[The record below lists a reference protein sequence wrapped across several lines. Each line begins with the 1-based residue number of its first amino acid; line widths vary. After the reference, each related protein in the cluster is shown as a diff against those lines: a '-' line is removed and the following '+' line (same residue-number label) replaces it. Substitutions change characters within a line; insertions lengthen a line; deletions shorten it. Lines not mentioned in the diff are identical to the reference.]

1 MNTKTLLYILKRIA
15 MAVLTVWVVITVT
28 FFVTRA
34 VPGGPFMGEK
44 AITEAAQAA
53 LEAKYGLDKPVME
66 QYFTYLSDV
75 LTRLDFGPSLKMRG
89 LMVIDVIADGLKTS
103 VKLGVIAAFT
113 ALGIGVVLGSVAA
126 LRRNTILDKC
136 IMVITTAFVSMP
148 SFIMGTLLLLCFAVI
163 LPIFPANGSTT
174 EGLVLPIVTLSLY
187 PMAYITRLTR
197 SSMLDVLG
205 QDYIRTARAKGVA
218 PVKIIF
224 GHALKN
230 SLIPVITYFGPSLKM
245 RGRMVIDVIADGL
258 KTSVKLGV
266 IAAFTALGIG
276 VVLGSVAALR
286 RNTILDKCIM
296 VITTAFVSMPS
307 FIMGTLLLL
316 CFAVIFPIFPANG
329 STTEGL
335 VLPIITLSL
344 YPMAY
349 ITRLTRS
356 SMLDVLG
363 QDYIR
368 TARAKGVAPVKIIFG
383 HALKNSLIPVITY
396 FGPMLAYIVT
406 GSLVVEQIFAVP
418 GIGRAFVS
426 SITNR
431 DYPMIM
437 GTTIVLACLIVIM
450 NLVSDILYKVVDPR
464 ITLE

>member
-1 MNTKTLLYILKRIA
+1 MNTKTLMYILKRIA
-15 MAVLTVWVVITVT
+15 LAVLTVWVVITVT

-44 AITEAAQAA
+44 AITETAKAA
-53 LEAKYGLDKPVME
+53 LEAKYGLDKPVLE
-66 QYFTYLSDV
+66 QYVTYLTDIV
-75 LTRLDFGPSLKMRG
+75 TELDFGPSLKLRG
-89 LMVIDVIADGLKTS
+89 RQVMDVIVDGMKTS
-103 VKLGVIAAFT
+103 AKLGLVAAGL
-113 ALGIGVVLGSVAA
+113 ALGIGVVLGAVAA
-126 LRRNTILDKC
+126 LRRNTFIDKI
-136 IMVITTAFVSMP
+136 IMVIVTAFVSMP
-148 SFIMGTLLLLCFAVI
+148 SFIMGTLLLLLFAVI
-163 LPIFPANGSTT
+163 YPIFPANGST
-174 EGLVLPIVTLSLY
+174 
-187 PMAYITRLTR
+187 A
-197 SSMLDVLG
+197 
-205 QDYIRTARAKGVA
+205 
-218 PVKIIF
+218 
-224 GHALKN
+224 
-230 SLIPVITYFGPSLKM
+230 
-245 RGRMVIDVIADGL
+245 
-258 KTSVKLGV
+258 
-266 IAAFTALGIG
+266 
-276 VVLGSVAALR
+276 
-286 RNTILDKCIM
+286 
-296 VITTAFVSMPS
+296 
-307 FIMGTLLLL
+307 
-316 CFAVIFPIFPANG
+316 
-329 STTEGL
+329 EGL

-368 TARAKGVAPVKIIFG
+368 TAKAKGVSPMKVVFG

-431 DYPMIM
+431 DYPLIM